1 MVVKDHCYIALV
13 RDLFFRLYLLLCS
26 FPVDGND
33 LMAPVFCPLAH
44 GTDARLIAPAEPAQP
59 PAVQTA
65 RRVLQV
71 LDHAEQDVT
80 AEVLIHVMGLQVG
93 GAIRGHALKA
103 ALDRTALCEAEITG
117 DFASFQ
123 RRRCSTSSSSSRGAA
138 LCLLR
143 LQLWPSGETDLAE
156 WAHKAAMDSPVFTYT
171 AQTETVSTGEGG
183 GAARAVQTDGALRRL
198 RHQMEREARP
208 PLRDGRCCRLAP
220 DNNNNNTLNL

>member
-1 MVVKDHCYIALV
+1 MVVKDYCDITLV
-13 RDLFFRLYLLLCS
+13 RDLFFRLYLLLRS

-33 LMAPVFCPLAH
+33 VMAPVFCPLAH
-44 GTDARLIAPAEPAQP
+44 GTDARLVAAAEPAQP

-123 RRRCSTSSSSSRGAA
+123 RRRCLRCYGSSSSRGAA
-138 LCLLR
+138 SCLLR
-143 LQLWPSGETDLAE
+143 LQLWPAGETDLAE
-156 WAHKAAMDSPVFTYT
+156 GAHKAAMDSPVFTYT

-183 GAARAVQTDGALRRL
+183 RAARVVQTDAALRRL
-198 RHQMEREARP
+198 RHQMEVEARS
-208 PLRDGRCCRLAP
+208 PLRGGRCCHLA
-220 DNNNNNTLNL
+220 